1 MNIDS
6 TFHER
11 PSMKIII
18 FNGRIMEGRGMKASI
33 VPSFREEQPAE
44 PEENN
49 FNDIMMDSWTRNE
62 GLKKRGR

>member
-1 MNIDS
+1 
-6 TFHER
+6 
-11 PSMKIII
+11 MKIII